1 MIAILLGSNIGD
13 RFLAL
18 EKAKLLIRERV
29 NNQIIE
35 SSVFESE
42 PWGFQDEINF
52 LNQVIC
58 VETKLPP
65 HDLLEELLAIEKEMG
80 RMRSRSGYQSRV
92 IDLDILLYNDLIVS
106 DDKLKIPHPRLHER
120 RFTLEPLNE
129 LLPDFIHPVLGRTVN
144 ELLNDCQDKL
154 IVKKL

>member
-18 EKAKLLIRERV
+18 EKAKLLIREGV
-29 NNQIIE
+29 NNQTIE
-35 SSVFESE
+35 SSIFESE

-58 VETKLPP
+58 LETKLSP
-65 HDLLEELLAIEKEMG
+65 HDLLEKLLAIEKEMG
-80 RMRSRSGYQSRV
+80 RMRSRSGYQSRI
-92 IDLDILLYNDLIVS
+92 IDLDILVYNDLILS

-129 LLPDFIHPVLGRTVN
+129 LMPDYIHPVLGRTVN

>member
-18 EKAKLLIRERV
+18 EKAKLFIRERV

-35 SSVFESE
+35 SSIFESE

-58 VETKLPP
+58 LETMLPP
-65 HDLLEELLAIEKEMG
+65 HDLLEELLTIEKEMG

-92 IDLDILLYNDLIVS
+92 IDLDILLYYDLIVS
-106 DDKLKIPHPRLHER
+106 DDKLKIPHPRLHKR

-129 LLPDFIHPVLGRTVN
+129 LMPDYIHPVLGRTVN